1 MRIFKWSE
9 RWSGK
14 AFGEEV
20 EHEVGRI
27 PTDEEVRF
35 AEMHQSSG

>member
-1 MRIFKWSE
+1 MQIFKWSE

-20 EHEVGRI
+20 EHEVGGI
-27 PTDEEVRF
+27 HTDEEVRF
-35 AEMHQSSG
+35 AEIHQSSG